1 MNPTTYNI
9 RRTHT
14 CLEKACGGNI
24 KYYYCYASFC
34 MRMHSSA
41 FLPRGP
47 GGGAQTVR
55 ATAAV
60 VVGQQ
65 PFANICFSN
74 KSMHLAGAEFTF
86 EK

>member
-1 MNPTTYNI
+1 
-9 RRTHT
+9 
-14 CLEKACGGNI
+14 
-24 KYYYCYASFC
+24 

-47 GGGAQTVR
+47 GGGAQTVG